1 MTRMTRKPR
10 KREPRWI
17 SVLTIHALSANGLI
31 DMLRY
36 DRCWLISSE
45 DTAKLRKMIEHR
57 ADRAD
62 RILQLLRSSAVN
74 TGPDGRW
81 RSFSCSILD
90 ERSPGMTQLTQDE
103 LLELSAGPC
112 GVRAT
117 TLLPLVKPSL
127 SVATVRRQRQN
138 RFVSL
143 MSVHAASAHA
153 VIDVMQRDGCCP
165 AYEAESAKIERLM
178 GGDAN
183 PEDHFVRLLRYAA
196 TDDPPDEATWRT
208 LGCEILDE
216 RNLDMAGPSDAELT
230 HLASIPSD
238 VRNQGARR

>member
-17 SVLTIHALSANGLI
+17 SVLTIHAPSANGLI

-36 DRCWLISSE
+36 DRCWLVSSE
-45 DTAKLRKMIEHR
+45 DTAKLRRMMEHR

-74 TGPDGRW
+74 TKPDGRW

-112 GVRAT
+112 GV
-117 TLLPLVKPSL
+117 

-196 TDDPPDEATWRT
+196 SDDPPDEATWRT

-238 VRNQGARR
+238 IRNQGARR